1 MFLIVNKPK
10 TYNYVGNNFL
20 YFASQ
25 NVNQIISNFSNGF
38 ETLRKQFYDLEL
50 NSVKLHFMTLDFQ
63 VQNFDVHYENVIIK
77 NSAEEKILGTTI
89 ENKLKF
95 KSHIINIC
103 IVPNR
108 KLSALTSG

>member
-1 MFLIVNKPK
+1 M
-10 TYNYVGNNFL
+10 
-20 YFASQ
+20 
-25 NVNQIISNFSNGF
+25 
-38 ETLRKQFYDLEL
+38 DL
-50 NSVKLHFMTLDFQ
+50 NPDKLHFMTLDFH

-89 ENKLKF
+89 DNKLNF

-108 KLSALTSG
+108 KLSVLTSA